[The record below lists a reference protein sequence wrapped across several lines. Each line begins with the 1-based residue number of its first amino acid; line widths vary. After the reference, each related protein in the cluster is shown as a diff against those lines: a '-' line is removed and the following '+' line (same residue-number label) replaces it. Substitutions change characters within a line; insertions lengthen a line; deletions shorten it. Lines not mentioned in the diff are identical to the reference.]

1 VSKLRFSIS
10 MSVDGYMAGPG
21 QSREDPLGK
30 RGLELHEWVFKL
42 RSWNEAH
49 GRDGGGGDP
58 VDERFAEAWSAGS
71 GAYIMG
77 RNMFGPIRGAW
88 DGAEPWNGWWG
99 DDPPYHTPV
108 FVLTHHA
115 REPVEMEGGTTFHF
129 VTGGIEDA
137 LEQARAAAGPKPVS
151 IGGGASTIQQYLRA
165 GLVDEML
172 LHVVPVLLG
181 GGERLFDDLGGGP
194 EGFECVELVSSAA
207 VTHYTYARK

>member
-1 VSKLRFSIS
+1 MSKLRFSIS

-30 RGLELHEWVFKL
+30 RGLELHDWVFKL

-77 RNMFGPIRGAW
+77 RNMFGPDPRRLGRRRA
-88 DGAEPWNGWWG
+88 WNGWWG

-115 REPVEMEGGTTFHF
+115 REPLEMEGGTTFHF
-129 VTGGIEDA
+129 VTDGIEAA
-137 LEQARAAAGPKPVS
+137 LEQARAAAGDKDVS
-151 IGGGASTIQQYLRA
+151 LGGGASTIRQYLRA
-165 GLVDEML
+165 GLVDEMQL
-172 LHVVPVLLG
+172 TSS
-181 GGERLFDDLGGGP
+181 R
-194 EGFECVELVSSAA
+194 CSSAA
-207 VTHYTYARK
+207 ASGCSTTWAAGRRDSSASSWSRQPL